1 MKKIIGNPQKTNK
14 LIINKI
20 KNTKINYKY
29 MKNQNDFKD
38 RILNEI
44 NIKDDVLDV
53 GKAMGDKYE
62 KINAKST
69 ATLDI
74 NDFGDYP
81 DIIFDIC
88 DEIDQ
93 SLNEKYDKIICMGI
107 LEHVYD
113 PFKAV
118 NNVFKMLK
126 KDGVIFGMAPYLYY
140 YHAPNDLNFQDY
152 FRFSKDALIYLFKDF
167 QELELFPIRG
177 RVSTPLHLLF
187 GKRWKTYVEKTKF
200 NIFIDKFTSDE
211 KNLKQCSG
219 FNFIAKK

>member
-1 MKKIIGNPQKTNK
+1 MKKIIGNPQKANK
-14 LIINKI
+14 FIINKI
-20 KNTKINYKY
+20 NNTKINYKY
-29 MKNQNDFKD
+29 MKNQNDFRD
-38 RILNEI
+38 QILNEI
-44 NIKDDVLDV
+44 NIKDDVLDI
-53 GKAMGDKYE
+53 GKAMRDKYE

-88 DEIDQ
+88 DELDQ

-113 PFKAV
+113 PFKAI
-118 NNVFKMLK
+118 NNIFKMLK
-126 KDGVIFGMAPYLYY
+126 KDGIIFGFAPYLYY

-167 QELELFPIRG
+167 QDLELFPIRG
-177 RVSTPLHLLF
+177 SVFTPLGMQF
-187 GKRWKTYVEKTKF
+187 GKRWTTLVEKTGF
-200 NIFIDKFTSDE
+200 NIFIDKFMSDE
-211 KNLKQCSG
+211 KDLKQCSG